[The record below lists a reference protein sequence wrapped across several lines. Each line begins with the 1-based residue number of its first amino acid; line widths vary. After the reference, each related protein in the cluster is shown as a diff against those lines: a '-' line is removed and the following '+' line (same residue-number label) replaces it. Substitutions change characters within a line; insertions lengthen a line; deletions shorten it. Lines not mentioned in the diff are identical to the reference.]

1 MDLLLEMWFFHHWQF
16 ILISLPIRPSH
27 AIMVSFSSFIYSPE
41 ADLLKMCIRR
51 PVMLPADQLL
61 SSSVSPRSDWH
72 YWFPLMSVNLLNN
85 LRCLAHS
92 VFILIR
98 SLSWLDVFFDKTIW
112 FSGQVDLIP
121 CILLK
126 AKCYKGFCS
135 AAFCKE
141 HDAFS

>member
-1 MDLLLEMWFFHHWQF
+1 MDLLLEMRFFHHWQF
-16 ILISLPIRPSH
+16 ILICLPIWSSH
-27 AIMVSFSSFIYSPE
+27 VITESFSFIYSPE
-41 ADLLKMCIRR
+41 ANLLKMCIRR

-61 SSSVSPRSDWH
+61 SSSISPHSDWH

-112 FSGQVDLIP
+112 FSGRVDLIP

-126 AKCYKGFCS
+126 PKCYKGFCS
-135 AAFCKE
+135 AAFC
-141 HDAFS
+141 